1 MNPAP
6 RPGVQPPDPAYGGP
20 CGGPEPTPPPHRRR
34 SRRPGRFRRFVRGY
48 LMLVGALTT
57 LYVLVQL
64 LVRLF
69 IEIGKWMP
77 PA

>member
-1 MNPAP
+1 MAAPAAA
-6 RPGVQPPDPAYGGP
+6 RN
-20 CGGPEPTPPPHRRR
+20 
-34 SRRPGRFRRFVRGY
+34 RFVRGY
-48 LMLVGALTT
+48 LILVGALTT

>member
-1 MNPAP
+1 MNPSP
-6 RPGVQPPDPAYGGP
+6 RPGVQPPDPYG
-20 CGGPEPTPPPHRRR
+20 CPEPTPPPHRRR
-34 SRRPGRFRRFVRGY
+34 SRPGRFRRFVRGY

>member
-1 MNPAP
+1 MNPSP
-6 RPGVQPPDPAYGGP
+6 RPGVQPPEPAYGGP
-20 CGGPEPTPPPHRRR
+20 CGSPESPPPPHRRR
-34 SRRPGRFRRFVRGY
+34 SRPGRFRRFVRGY

>member
-1 MNPAP
+1 MNPSP
-6 RPGVQPPDPAYGGP
+6 RPGVQPPESAYGGP
-20 CGGPEPTPPPHRRR
+20 CGSPATTPPPHRRR
-34 SRRPGRFRRFVRGY
+34 SRPGRFRRFVRGY